1 MKKILLIIF
10 LFFFSILNINALT
23 ESVIDI
29 TKMDVFELQEAVDND
44 LINYETITKLYLDR
58 INEYDKDYKS
68 IITINEKAIEEAK
81 KCDEIYQ
88 KEGRKSLLFGI
99 PIIAKD
105 NIDVYGIP
113 TTGGTKSLSDNYP
126 NDSAKLIQNLI
137 DKGAIVLAKA
147 NMSELALMASSS
159 VSSYGTVRNAY
170 NIDYSSYG
178 SSGGTAVSIAL
189 SFATLGI
196 GTDTNMSVRGPSSAN
211 NLYGMRPT
219 FESVSNKGMINYDIT
234 RDTAGPMT
242 KTARENALLLAVMQG
257 ENENKYLNNNS
268 PLKGKRIGVLK
279 QFVDGNG
286 YGLEKTNSDIKDLFY
301 DTVKILKDNG
311 AEIIEID
318 NFWKGSYADISNTS
332 AAGWTMCYTFNQY
345 IKNTTGTIKNF
356 TSLASSKGHVY
367 SLWIYNDDCGTKVD
381 DSIFEKYNKQKSPY
395 KKAYEELFK
404 KNNLD
409 AVIYPTMGNKIS
421 KIGNSTINSNASH
434 IAPVLGVPAI
444 TIPMGEIDGLYY
456 GFDLVGLEN
465 SENKLYDIAAAY
477 NKINNT
483 YKLPNEVP
491 NLYKITENVT
501 KLKEL
506 YLSNK
511 DNTFYTTLANKKIR
525 KEYQNLITET
535 KEYFKKYSDIENKN
549 KEALKLINK
558 YKAIDNKIKLNSVTY
573 IIETIILFILGFI
586 TFMML
591 IISKR
596 NFKRA

>member
-1 MKKILLIIF
+1 MKKVFLIIF
-10 LFFFSILNINALT
+10 LLFFSIININALT

-58 INEYDKDYKS
+58 INEYDKNYKS
-68 IITINEKAIEEAK
+68 IITINETAIEEAK
-81 KCDEIYQ
+81 KCDETYK

-99 PIIAKD
+99 PIIVKD

-113 TTGGTKSLSDNYP
+113 TTAGTKSLSDNYP
-126 NDSAKLIQNLI
+126 NNNAKLIQNLI
-137 DKGAIVLAKA
+137 DKGAIIIAKA
-147 NMSELALMASSS
+147 NMSEFALMASSS

-178 SSGGTAVSIAL
+178 SSGGSAVSVVL
-189 SFATLGI
+189 NFATLGI

-219 FESVSNKGMINYDIT
+219 FNSVSNNGIINYDIT
-234 RDTAGPMT
+234 RDIAGPMT
-242 KTARENALLLAVMQG
+242 RTAKENALLLAVMQG
-257 ENENKYLNNNS
+257 KDENTYINKNAS
-268 PLKGKRIGVLK
+268 LKGKRIGVLK
-279 QFVDGNG
+279 QFLDGNG
-286 YGLEKTNSDIKDLFY
+286 YGLEKTNNDIKDLFY
-301 DTVKILKDNG
+301 DTVKVLKNNG

-318 NFWKGSYADISNTS
+318 NFWKGSYSDISNNS
-332 AAGWTMCYTFNQY
+332 AAGWTMCNSFNQY

-356 TSLASSKGHVY
+356 TSLANSKGHVY

-381 DSIFEKYNKQKSPY
+381 SSVYQKYKNLKEPY
-395 KKAYEELFK
+395 KKAYEKLFK
-404 KNNLD
+404 DNKLD
-409 AVIYPTMGNKIS
+409 AVIYPTLSNKIT

-501 KLKEL
+501 KLKEV
-506 YLSNK
+506 YLK
-511 DNTFYTTLANKKIR
+511 NKKNDLYGTLTSKKIS
-525 KEYQNLITET
+525 KEYNNIVKET
-535 KEYFKKYSDIENKN
+535 KEYFNNYSGIENKD

-558 YKAIDNKIKLNSVTY
+558 YKSIDNKIKLNNMTS
-573 IIETIILFILGFI
+573 IIELTVLFILGFI
-586 TFMML
+586 TFIML
-591 IISKR
+591 IFSKR
-596 NFKRA
+596 KLKRV